1 MLARHGMR
9 LLTLSF
15 AALSALAVLA
25 AGCKSSSRPK
35 FTPELMP
42 PSAKPL
48 VLGTS
53 TETDVLAKAPGAEVH
68 KDKSL
73 GGDQIVEFNQHK
85 GVYIEGGGLGG
96 SAYLWPGNDGTP
108 RLGMLTV
115 KAPEGCGW
123 IKEHIAKLDGARNCP
138 NNRKTGESGNE
149 MYYCLDAPDGR
160 VVHVECTHDAP
171 IVGGGKADVIELHLG
186 D

>member
-1 MLARHGMR
+1 MR
-9 LLTLSF
+9 LLTSSFAIASLAF
-15 AALSALAVLA
+15 AALAT
-25 AGCKSSSRPK
+25 GCKSSRPK

-73 GGDQIVEFNQHK
+73 GGDQIVEFNDHK
-85 GVYIEGGGLGG
+85 AVYIEGGGLGG
-96 SAYLWPGNDGTP
+96 SAYLWPGKDGTP
-108 RLGMLTV
+108 RLGMLTM
-115 KAPEGCGW
+115 KAPEGCSW

-160 VVHVECTHDAP
+160 VVHVECTHDALL
-171 IVGGGKADVIELHLG
+171 VGGSRADVIELHLG
-186 D
+186 N